1 MDKNLSWKY
10 HIEHVLNKI
19 SKTVDMISKLR
30 HFVLKHALLNIYKSL
45 IVHTYRTALL
55 FGARQVNQIEMTF

>member
-19 SKTVDMISKLR
+19 SKTVDMISKLK
-30 HFVLKHALLNIYKSL
+30 HFVPKHTLLNIYKSL

-55 FGARQVNQIEMTF
+55 FWARQVNQIEMTF